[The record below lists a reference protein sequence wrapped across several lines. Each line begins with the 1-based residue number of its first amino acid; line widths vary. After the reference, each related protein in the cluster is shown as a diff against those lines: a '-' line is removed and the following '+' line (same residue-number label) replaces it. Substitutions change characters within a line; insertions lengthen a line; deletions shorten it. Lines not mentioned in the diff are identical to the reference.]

1 MKYLLRLC
9 LVASIVLLTGCY
21 HARVTTG
28 EDPSNQVIDR
38 PFVSSWIYG
47 LVPPEPVDAAEECDG
62 GVAIVETQLSFV
74 NQLVGFITFGIYTP
88 MHITVTC
95 ATGGTA
101 SLSLPEQATV
111 PAGATEAEA
120 AEAVQS
126 AARVSAETKQVVA
139 VRFE

>member
-1 MKYLLRLC
+1 MEYLLRLC

-28 EDPSNQVIDR
+28 EEPSNQVIDE
-38 PFVSSWIYG
+38 PFASSWVYG
-47 LVPPEPVDAAEECDG
+47 LVPPDPVDAAEECDN

-74 NQLVGFITFGIYTP
+74 NQLVGFVTFGIYTP

-101 SLSLPEQATV
+101 SLQEQVTV
-111 PAGATEAEA
+111 PAGATEAETA
-120 AEAVQS
+120 KAVQK
-126 AARVSAETKQVVA
+126 AARTSAETRQAVA
-139 VRFE
+139 VQFE